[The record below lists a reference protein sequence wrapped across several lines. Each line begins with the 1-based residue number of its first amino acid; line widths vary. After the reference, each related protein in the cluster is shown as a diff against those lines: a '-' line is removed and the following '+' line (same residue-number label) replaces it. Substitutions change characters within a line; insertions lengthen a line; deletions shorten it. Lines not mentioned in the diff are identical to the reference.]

1 MKNHGQIAEELFRE
15 GYNCSQAVLMA
26 FEDVTGLEKE
36 TAAKIAS
43 SFGGGVGRMREVCG
57 AVSGMCMAAGLLYG
71 YDDLADPE
79 AKKAHY
85 ARIQELCE
93 AFRKRFGTLI
103 CRELLDQKTAAD
115 ISPDPSPRTESYY
128 RSRPCARQVGVAAEI
143 LEAYIQTHPVLHQ
156 GGRA

>member
-1 MKNHGQIAEELFRE
+1 MTYKDKAIELFLT
-15 GYNCSQAVLMA
+15 GANCAQAVLTA
-26 FEDVTGLEKE
+26 FAPLVGLDEQ
-36 TAAKIAS
+36 TCLRISS
-43 SFGGGVGRMREVCG
+43 SFGGGIGRLREVCG